1 MEKIIRGILEILEA
15 AKTAAEPTDP
25 IKKVKSFFFGD
36 PIIIPASMLP
46 AIVVSPVSENVTAR
60 GTGVDQAD
68 STIKIKLIQNLK
80 DDLGASAVDPENVK
94 LTENAVRLFEERDT
108 NGKIK
113 PVSIVGAIRSNPEI
127 PYQGVATCQWNGAFS
142 IEYGF
147 TDSRGYVAF
156 ETNLNIIAKTIS
168 DRL

>member
-15 AKTAAEPTDP
+15 AKTSAESTDP
-25 IKKVKSFFFGD
+25 IKGVKSFFFGD
-36 PIIIPASMLP
+36 PILIPASMLP
-46 AIVVSPVSENVTAR
+46 AIVVAPVAESVSSR
-60 GTGVDQAD
+60 GTGLDQAD
-68 STIKIKLIQNLK
+68 ATIKVKLVQNLK

-94 LTENAVRLFEERDT
+94 LTENAVRIFEQRDE

-113 PVSIVGAIRSNPEI
+113 PVSIIGALRSQPEL
-127 PYQGVATCQWNGAFS
+127 PYQGSASCQWNGSFS
-142 IEYGF
+142 LEYGF